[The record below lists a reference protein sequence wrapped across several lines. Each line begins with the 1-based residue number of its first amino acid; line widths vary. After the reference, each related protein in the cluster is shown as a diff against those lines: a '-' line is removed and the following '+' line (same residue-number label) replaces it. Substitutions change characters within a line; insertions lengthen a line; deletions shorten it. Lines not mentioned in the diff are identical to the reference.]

1 MPALSFQR
9 EFVDDLLS
17 GSKQHTTRPETDRFK
32 IGDIA
37 QIYIEQRKNIMYKP
51 VRIMTGI
58 GTTAMADR
66 VDNAN
71 YHYPANCP
79 IVEYHKDELP
89 SYYAHFLG
97 KVEIVDVQRFMPSEH
112 WGDEGADI
120 VETWAR
126 KDGFKDF
133 AAADEW
139 FSNRYEYWLDTE
151 WTVIGWNSWI
161 ERYFEPKEGY
171 V

>member
-79 IVEYHKDELP
+79 IVEYHANELP
-89 SYYAHFLG
+89 SYYAHFIG
-97 KVEIVDVQRFMPSEH
+97 KVEIVEVQNICPYEMSHSDLER
-112 WGDEGADI
+112 
-120 VETWAR
+120 WAR
-126 KDGFKDF
+126 ADGFDNF
-133 AAADEW
+133 AEAYKW
-139 FSNRYEYWLDTE
+139 FLIRYGDKWMDLT
-151 WTVIGWNSWI
+151 WTVIGWDGWI
-161 ERYFEPKEGY
+161 ERYFESKRRS
-171 V
+171 

>member
-97 KVEIVDVQRFMPSEH
+97 KVEIADVLHNLLRQHIESRMDMDLFQ
-112 WGDEGADI
+112 DI
-120 VETWAR
+120 LNQEVE
-126 KDGFKDF
+126 D
-133 AAADEW
+133 
-139 FSNRYEYWLDTE
+139 
-151 WTVIGWNSWI
+151 
-161 ERYFEPKEGY
+161 KEELYGY
-171 V
+171 LNKAEE